1 MPIRAMKGIYM
12 RPYLI
17 APLLALCLTT
27 AQAAETDRIVTA
39 ERQDPAISAAVREAQ
54 AGLDEFLQLAAN
66 PPANTSGY
74 KVQVMVTDDYGI
86 ETFWVVPFR
95 ALEDGF
101 IGELANE
108 PRIVKSVTWGQQ
120 LRFGREQIT
129 DWGYLKNG
137 RQVGNFTVCALFK
150 QMPAEQVEF
159 YRTQHGFDC

>member
-1 MPIRAMKGIYM
+1 M

-17 APLLALCLTT
+17 APLLTLCLTPL
-27 AQAAETDRIVTA
+27 QAAETDRIVTA
-39 ERQDPAISAAVREAQ
+39 DRQDPAISAAVRQAQ
-54 AGLDEFLQLAAN
+54 AGLDDFLQLAAK

-74 KVQVMVTDDYGI
+74 KVQVMVSDAYGI
-86 ETFWVVPFR
+86 ETFWVVRFR
-95 ALEDGF
+95 ALDDGF